1 MVAMDLTVVDNEQ
14 RRRFEVIDE
23 AAVAG
28 FMVYR
33 RRSDAVVITHTEV
46 DGAYEGQGVGSRLVR
61 GGLDQIRAEG
71 LIVVPECPFVRRFLS
86 RHWDDYADIVVGMEP
101 PSA

>member
-14 RRRFEVIDE
+14 RRRFEAIDE

-71 LIVVPECPFVRRFLS
+71 LLVVPECPFVRRFLS
-86 RHWDDYADIVVGMEP
+86 RHWDDYADIVVGMAP

>member
-1 MVAMDLTVVDNEQ
+1 MPAMDLSVVDNEQ
-14 RRRFEVIDE
+14 RRRFEAIDDG
-23 AAVAG
+23 AVAG
-28 FMVYR
+28 FMVYSR
-33 RRSDAVVITHTEV
+33 RTDAVVITHTEV

-71 LIVVPECPFVRRFLS
+71 RSVVPECPFVRRFLT
-86 RHWDDYADIVVGMEP
+86 RHWDDYADIVVGMDP